1 VAGTL
6 VVSRPLQKV
15 TKKVDGNVPL
25 AVKVNG
31 MPSAAGMPCVAVR
44 VGKALTGSGGLLD
57 GHDLMK
63 AAASVYTG
71 FKPRG
76 VPYGFAGA
84 ISPRLKRCTA
94 V

>member
-1 VAGTL
+1 M
-6 VVSRPLQKV
+6 
-15 TKKVDGNVPL
+15 PL
-25 AVKVNG
+25 ALKVNG
-31 MPSAAGMPCVAVR
+31 IPAAAGVPCVAVR
-44 VGKALTGSGGLLD
+44 VGKALTGSGGLLA

-63 AAASVYTG
+63 AAAIVNTG

-76 VPYGFAGA
+76 VPYGFAAA